1 MPRPTVFI
9 AALLLLC
16 GNASGADHPCAI
28 PPSPGELTRIGDL
41 IYRNECNR
49 QPQCLV
55 DWNPGEDFP
64 SLGIGHFIW
73 YPEGVEP
80 RFTESFP
87 LLVQHLNQQRVTLP
101 RWLDQLNPLTAPWP
115 DRATFLQQR
124 DSKPVLALQA
134 FLARHT
140 DAQTAFLLQRL
151 QQALPDLMQ
160 QVPSAERPGL
170 QRKLTQLCDSWLG
183 WYSLIDYVNFK
194 GEGLNPS
201 EAYAGKGWGL
211 KQVLI
216 RMNGGN
222 AHSAHERFADAAAA
236 VLTQRARLSGRS
248 IEQEVWLPGWLK
260 RIDSYRGPPAD
271 TTSR

>member
-1 MPRPTVFI
+1 
-9 AALLLLC
+9 
-16 GNASGADHPCAI
+16 
-28 PPSPGELTRIGDL
+28 
-41 IYRNECNR
+41 
-49 QPQCLV
+49 
-55 DWNPGEDFP
+55 
-64 SLGIGHFIW
+64 
-73 YPEGVEP
+73 
-80 RFTESFP
+80 
-87 LLVQHLNQQRVTLP
+87 
-101 RWLDQLNPLTAPWP
+101 
-115 DRATFLQQR
+115 
-124 DSKPVLALQA
+124 VLALQA